1 MTPERL
7 RRVFDENKDKHF
19 KVLVLVFP
27 SNPTGVTY
35 SREQLQA
42 IADVCVEKD
51 IWVLCDE
58 IYAELTY
65 SGTHTSMAEI
75 IPERTLLLSG
85 LSKSHAMTGWRIG
98 YLFGPQDFVDQAVK
112 SHQYMVTAPVTNAQ
126 YAALEAM
133 KNGKHDSDVMKA
145 EYLKRRDFVKKEL
158 EEAGFEMASPDG
170 AFYLFAKIPAKCGT
184 DSWKFVRDLAKG
196 ARVALI
202 PGASFGP
209 GGEGYVRL
217 SYAASME
224 SLQEATKRIKEY
236 VNSL

>member
-1 MTPERL
+1 M
-7 RRVFDENKDKHF
+7 
-19 KVLVLVFP
+19 
-27 SNPTGVTY
+27 
-35 SREQLQA
+35 
-42 IADVCVEKD
+42 
-51 IWVLCDE
+51 
-58 IYAELTY
+58 
-65 SGTHTSMAEI
+65 
-75 IPERTLLLSG
+75 
-85 LSKSHAMTGWRIG
+85 
-98 YLFGPQDFVDQAVK
+98 
-112 SHQYMVTAPVTNAQ
+112 TNAQ

-145 EYLKRRDFVKKEL
+145 EYLRRRDFVKKEL

>member
-1 MTPERL
+1 
-7 RRVFDENKDKHF
+7 
-19 KVLVLVFP
+19 
-27 SNPTGVTY
+27 
-35 SREQLQA
+35 
-42 IADVCVEKD
+42 
-51 IWVLCDE
+51 
-58 IYAELTY
+58 
-65 SGTHTSMAEI
+65 MAEI

-98 YLFGPQDFVDQAVK
+98 YLFGPQDFVDRTVK